1 MRTEVTTAA
10 DASVIPVV
18 DFAGFASGDPA
29 RSAATAAAVRRAFEH
44 VGFLY
49 LRNHG
54 VPSPVLE
61 SAFAA
66 SRSFFAL
73 PTATKEQLLWDSP
86 ERSVGYIGLKAQIH
100 DADQTYD
107 LMEAYNAGYE
117 RDEPANPWPAEQPAF
132 RDAVLGFHAA
142 ARTVCQRLM
151 QAIAYSFGLPPRYFE
166 AFHAPERGTA
176 RLLHYPPLIGSPV
189 PGQLRAGA
197 HTDFGTITL
206 LIQDDSGG
214 LEIRRA
220 DGTWQPATPLPGTA
234 VVNVGD
240 LLERWTNGAFRSTS
254 HRVVNPVGPA
264 AARSRYSCV
273 FFYSPNHDAL
283 ITCLEPCQ
291 GPDRPAQFPPILTR
305 DHMRARHEAT
315 YRPNAASDK

>member
-1 MRTEVTTAA
+1 MTAA
-10 DASVIPVV
+10 DTSTIPVV
-18 DFAGFASGDPA
+18 DFAGFGADDPA
-29 RSAATAAAVRRAFEH
+29 RSAATSTAIRRAFED

-54 VPSPVLE
+54 VADSVLAA
-61 SAFAA
+61 AFAA
-66 SRSFFAL
+66 SRTFFAL
-73 PTATKEQLLWDSP
+73 PLATKEHLRWDTP
-86 ERSVGYIGLKAQIH
+86 ERSVGYIGLKGQVH
-100 DADQTYD
+100 DADQPYD

-117 RDEPANPWPAEQPAF
+117 RDVPANPWPAEQPAF
-132 RDAVLGFHAA
+132 REAVLGFHAA
-142 ARTVCQRLM
+142 ARTVCERLM
-151 QAIAYSFGLPPRYFE
+151 QAIASAFGLPERYFE
-166 AFHAPERGTA
+166 AYHAPERGTA
-176 RLLHYPPLIGSPV
+176 RLLHYPPLSGPPA

-206 LIQDDSGG
+206 LFQDESGG

-240 LLERWTNGAFRSTS
+240 LLERWTNRTFRSTS
-254 HRVVNPVGPA
+254 HRVVNPAGPA

-291 GPDRPAQFPPILTR
+291 GPDRPALYPPILTR

-315 YRPNAASDK
+315 YRPNDSSTG